1 MSNFNSSEIINNY
14 LNKLG
19 KEDLEEIVNFS
30 SQKFY
35 GDDVRLTQKFE
46 KSFELDR
53 WLRSAETRNEWY
65 SMVDSVTRKAS
76 SKLESL
82 KQLSKK

>member
-46 KSFELDR
+46 KSFELD
-53 WLRSAETRNEWY
+53 
-65 SMVDSVTRKAS
+65 
-76 SKLESL
+76 
-82 KQLSKK
+82 